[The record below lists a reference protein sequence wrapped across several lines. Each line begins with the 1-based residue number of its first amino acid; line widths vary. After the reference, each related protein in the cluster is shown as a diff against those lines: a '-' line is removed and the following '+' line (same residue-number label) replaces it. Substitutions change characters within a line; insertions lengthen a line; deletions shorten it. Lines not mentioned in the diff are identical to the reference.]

1 MKPLFIQ
8 IIAVK
13 TVDSKTQGEVHV
25 KQTRVIEFENDY
37 SNYDIMDILDAIS
50 DNAKHIKKLLED
62 RGE

>member
-1 MKPLFIQ
+1 MKKYLTIT
-8 IIAVK
+8 IVAVAQN
-13 TVDSKTQGEVHV
+13 TGSKIPV
-25 KQTRVIEFENDY
+25 QTRVIEFENDY